1 MLRPL
6 LRLYL
11 VVILFVGASIIFIQ
25 LSFDR
30 IFYER
35 GAQAQRDSLT
45 TYSFVLNDYLER
57 HPGAQRELALRELAL
72 HGREG
77 FGFMSMAD
85 ARAQLSG
92 APLRDLDA
100 GKIAISYNGKD
111 YYMPLADGSVLHARP
126 IEAPDLDIRIYA
138 YMLLALATLFAVVLW
153 IHYHWRDI
161 RRLQDAARIRRRY
174 AVDAREAVGKIEH
187 LRAVAAVQRHGRAHR
202 GIDQAAA

>member
-85 ARAQLSG
+85 AR
-92 APLRDLDA
+92 
-100 GKIAISYNGKD
+100 
-111 YYMPLADGSVLHARP
+111 
-126 IEAPDLDIRIYA
+126 
-138 YMLLALATLFAVVLW
+138 
-153 IHYHWRDI
+153 
-161 RRLQDAARIRRRY
+161 
-174 AVDAREAVGKIEH
+174 EAVGKIEH

>member
-57 HPGAQRELALRELAL
+57 HPGA
-72 HGREG
+72 G
-77 FGFMSMAD
+77 
-85 ARAQLSG
+85 
-92 APLRDLDA
+92 P
-100 GKIAISYNGKD
+100 
-111 YYMPLADGSVLHARP
+111 
-126 IEAPDLDIRIYA
+126 
-138 YMLLALATLFAVVLW
+138 
-153 IHYHWRDI
+153 
-161 RRLQDAARIRRRY
+161 
-174 AVDAREAVGKIEH
+174 
-187 LRAVAAVQRHGRAHR
+187 GRARRAHPPERPARVR
-202 GIDQAAA
+202 GRWGGGPPGGPIRARSASSHYANSRCMAAKDSASCRWPTRVRN

>member
-111 YYMPLADGSVLHARP
+111 YY
-126 IEAPDLDIRIYA
+126 
-138 YMLLALATLFAVVLW
+138 
-153 IHYHWRDI
+153 
-161 RRLQDAARIRRRY
+161 
-174 AVDAREAVGKIEH
+174 
-187 LRAVAAVQRHGRAHR
+187 
-202 GIDQAAA
+202 